1 MSMPSATLT
10 MVLILHLTSK
20 CLSKGE
26 WMSAMHLLYAADR
39 YHTRLFHVLHG
50 IKSTKL
56 SYEID
61 NIISIVQMI
70 KCWLFLKQIR
80 LFLQCQ
86 IILKWQNLTS
96 TYGVHHSCILSSCLF
111 NLYAEYITLS
121 CILRIQYTCWAGW
134 ITRWNQGCQEKYQ
147 ESQICRWYH
156 SNGRKWR
163 ASW

>member
-70 KCWLFLKQIR
+70 KC
-80 LFLQCQ
+80 
-86 IILKWQNLTS
+86 
-96 TYGVHHSCILSSCLF
+96 
-111 NLYAEYITLS
+111 
-121 CILRIQYTCWAGW
+121 
-134 ITRWNQGCQEKYQ
+134 
-147 ESQICRWYH
+147 
-156 SNGRKWR
+156 
-163 ASW
+163 